1 MTEVSEVDHDA
12 AHDTAQVA
20 MHEDHTGAPPAA
32 PPGPPTF
39 VEPEAVEAD
48 VTTLFAGDTGVLPYQ
63 ARRALA
69 LVLQRRYLSAAG
81 HPAEWK
87 ALLAHQGVLASRCH
101 DLFVELVVDRD
112 YEIAYKRQ
120 VREAGLSIPVLL
132 KDEPYKRIETLLM
145 LFARNRFRQEQ
156 GVGERAAYVDAEEL
170 VDYALGFLAQDET
183 NLAGRRREIDNAVA
197 SLVREHV
204 LDEVAQ
210 GRYRVEPVVE
220 ILLPVERLRELTAWL
235 RDPSPSGPGS
245 PHTTDRAGE
254 ADEADE
260 THDADDGSDAV
271 DEDEEATA

>member
-1 MTEVSEVDHDA
+1 MTE
-12 AHDTAQVA
+12 T
-20 MHEDHTGAPPAA
+20 TG
-32 PPGPPTF
+32 TF
-39 VEPEAVEAD
+39 VEPEAMESD
-48 VTTLFAGDTGVLPYQ
+48 VTALFAGDTGVLPYA

-69 LVLQRRYLSAAG
+69 LVLQRRYLSAAA
-81 HPAEWK
+81 HPAEWR
-87 ALLAHQGVLASRCH
+87 ALLAHQTVLASRCH
-101 DLFVELVVDRD
+101 DMFVELVVDRD

-145 LFARNRFRQEQ
+145 LFVRNRFRQEQ

-197 SLVREHV
+197 ALVREHV

-210 GRYRVEPVVE
+210 GRFRVEPVVE
-220 ILLPVERLRELTAWL
+220 ILLPVERLRELTTWL
-235 RDPSPSGPGS
+235 RDPEPGS
-245 PHTTDRAGE
+245 RVEPVETTDT
-254 ADEADE
+254 DV
-260 THDADDGSDAV
+260 V